1 VIQEGL
7 VEHPE
12 AECLQAECP
21 EAECPEAADRGATP
35 VVVRQVAALEGDDCF
50 VGVHPFGCVS
60 ASCFSVAAERLYS
73 NENDRTIGI
82 CYEVGIHMD
91 PVNRLIAWAAY
102 VTGAVL
108 IGSAAFF
115 AFHYYRQGSISADI
129 AQAGLVAG
137 REWTVDLTSET
148 PSDARGVPVEQLFLQ
163 RAQIRRLQ
171 ALLDQ
176 KTKLL
181 QQRTLLLDQRNAEE
195 ATLRAELDDAIEML
209 EVLAVELA
217 ATAVTPAG
225 GSGNGAKLQNELE
238 KLRIESAK
246 SREHA
251 ERQQQELEQLREEL
265 GTTDLDIA
273 QLQQQAEQEFEA
285 LLTEREAFEGVVTE
299 TLARIGG
306 DAVPVLVYQLAHPR
320 PDVRKWAAT
329 MLGELGPVAKE
340 AIPPLQ
346 DALKDRDPAVGTAA
360 RSALDKIAPPHR

>member
-1 VIQEGL
+1 MAVPR
-7 VEHPE
+7 VDAP
-12 AECLQAECP
+12 A
-21 EAECPEAADRGATP
+21 
-35 VVVRQVAALEGDDCF
+35 GDDCF
-50 VGVHPFGCVS
+50 VGVQSFGGVS
-60 ASCFSVAAERLYS
+60 DSWFSVAAERLNA
-73 NENDRTIGI
+73 NENDRTSGI
-82 CYEVGIHMD
+82 CHEVGIHMD

-115 AFHYYRQGSISADI
+115 TFHYYRQGSISADT

-137 REWTVDLTSET
+137 REWAVDLASET

-181 QQRTLLLDQRNAEE
+181 QQRTSLLDQRNAEE
-195 ATLRAELDDAIEML
+195 ATLRAELDEAIEML

-238 KLRIESAK
+238 KLRTESAK

-285 LLTEREAFEGVVTE
+285 LLMDRESFEAVVTE

-320 PDVRKWAAT
+320 PDVRTWAAT

-360 RSALDKIAPPHR
+360 RSALDRIDPPHR